1 MYNIS
6 APSDVPAIIFFQP
19 RVLPLKLRQKS
30 KIADQK
36 KRVLPKAR
44 CLGEVADRKLGSRM
58 DAPIFD
64 FGKATIPGLVSFG
77 KPLTENRLK
86 PVPL

>member
-1 MYNIS
+1 M
-6 APSDVPAIIFFQP
+6 
-19 RVLPLKLRQKS
+19 
-30 KIADQK
+30 
-36 KRVLPKAR
+36 LPKIFLR
-44 CLGEVADRKLGSRM
+44 SKRYLPQTIRLGDVADRKLGSRM

-64 FGKATIPGLVSFG
+64 FARATIPGLVSFG